1 MENVI
6 FNLQIFL
13 NSGVEMLPDRIDELD
28 SAIVNVVEESVFPMI
43 LVT

>member
-6 FNLQIFL
+6 VNLQIFL
-13 NSGVEMLPDRIDELD
+13 NSGVEMLPDRIVELD
-28 SAIVNVVEESVFPMI
+28 SAIVNVVEESGFPMI